1 MLVYCKVKFN
11 QNLNLRGDKMKSNNK
26 KKILIVVLLLIFSC
40 IGCGMGKNQSK
51 VAENPKKNSPK
62 ENYPKIYKR
71 IKESL
76 ESGYHEKFEIKKIS
90 YIKNTN
96 VYIATCN
103 PADDKEFVFEA
114 RTGGHK
120 YGKSVWDRYGRIR
133 VGRNIDQYYRPTIKK
148 LFPYEKIVFYVN
160 GGTYS
165 NWDYIPSQKD
175 LFEKDHKNTYVL
187 PHIHIF
193 ENVIKKN
200 EKKFLK
206 SVLELKRILEEQ
218 DLKRSGIYIYIY
230 RGKLFEDIDVNWLM
244 NATDVFSTDIDL
256 KEDSYDGHAKY
267 SNPRIYDAERKYKL
281 RIESKDYKN
290 INSMEDIQYGKNIWK
305 YDFEGYKK
313 QIKDI
318 KEHAIYYDYLI
329 TEEEINEWK
338 KWKKTKSK

>member
-1 MLVYCKVKFN
+1 MRLNN
-11 QNLNLRGDKMKSNNK
+11 Q
-26 KKILIVVLLLIFSC
+26 KKILIVVLILIFSC
-40 IGCGMGKNQSK
+40 IGCGMGKEQSK

-62 ENYPKIYKR
+62 ENYPKVYKR

-76 ESGYHEKFEIKKIS
+76 ESGYHEKFEIREIS

-120 YGKSVWDRYGRIR
+120 YGKSVWDRYGKIR
-133 VGRNIDQYYRPTIKK
+133 VGRNIDQYYRPIIKK
-148 LFPYEKIVFYVN
+148 LFPYKKAFYTN
-160 GGTYS
+160 GGSTK
-165 NWDYIPSQKD
+165 NWGYIPNFKEMLD
-175 LFEKDHKNTYVL
+175 NNEKTDVL

-193 ENVIKKN
+193 ENVLKKDK
-200 EKKFLK
+200 KKFLK
-206 SVLELKRILEEQ
+206 SVLELKRILEKQ
-218 DLKRSGIYIYIY
+218 NFKRSGIYIYIY
-230 RGKLFEDIDVNWLM
+230 REKLFKDIDVNWLM
-244 NATDVFSTDIDL
+244 NATDWLSSDIDL

-290 INSMEDIQYGKNIWK
+290 INSIEDIQYGKNIWK
-305 YDFEGYKK
+305 YDFKGYKK
-313 QIKDI
+313 AIKDI
-318 KEHAIYYDYLI
+318 KEHFAYYDYLI

-338 KWKKTKSK
+338 KTKNK